1 MKLNTLK
8 FTINVCYTFIS
19 TPQPYFKDK
28 SIYEI
33 KRKMYLTL
41 RSKTHVSSI
50 YFLVHF
56 HLTCNK
62 LSENIIRSVYT
73 FKVYYFHKVYFI
85 FYKGS
90 FMATGFTPL
99 FTKVTALCINA
110 STVVL
115 ACKQFLICA
124 DFSPDSDEA
133 TFSLEK
139 AKPWIE
145 ESYFS

>member
-1 MKLNTLK
+1 
-8 FTINVCYTFIS
+8 
-19 TPQPYFKDK
+19 
-28 SIYEI
+28 
-33 KRKMYLTL
+33 
-41 RSKTHVSSI
+41 
-50 YFLVHF
+50 
-56 HLTCNK
+56 
-62 LSENIIRSVYT
+62 
-73 FKVYYFHKVYFI
+73 
-85 FYKGS
+85 
-90 FMATGFTPL
+90 MATGFTPF

-145 ESYFS
+145 ESYFSQKWKIDLFSSNMQLFTLQEVNECTTLIFSRIFQNVIA